1 MPSSEDTITAIAT
14 PAGQAGIGIIRISGP
29 RSYEISKKIF
39 RPKNPVKGFKSHRLY
54 LGYLYDPATG
64 GKVDEVML
72 SYMKAP
78 HSYTREDVI
87 EINSHSGYLL
97 LSRILRIILDQGA
110 RLAEPGEFTLKAFL
124 NGRIDLTQAEAVM
137 NLINS
142 QSEKGLDLASQQV
155 GGSFR
160 KEIEALR
167 QQAVDI
173 LARVEVAIDFP
184 EQVEEIIGS
193 ENTYRQI
200 GERLIRPVETLIKA
214 HEAKKIWVDGISTA
228 IVGNVNTGK
237 SSLLNRFLNEER
249 AIVTPI
255 PGTTRDIIESTV
267 SIEGIPL
274 RLMDTAGLREGK
286 DEAEKIGIYLTGQK
300 LREADLLLVVIDR
313 NRPLDRH
320 DLDIIAR
327 SRRKKTLIVLNKIDL
342 PSKLDQGVEDN
353 ELSGF
358 PVVKISALTGQGLDQ
373 LKKAIVDCIVE
384 GDIDMTSSHAAP
396 NLRHRNALISAKNF
410 FAAARQ
416 NIKKDAPMEI
426 AALELKSGLDLLG
439 EIIGETA
446 GEEVLDS
453 IFSQF
458 CLGK

>member
-1 MPSSEDTITAIAT
+1 MPSREDTITAIAT

-39 RPKNPVKGFKSHRLY
+39 RPKSSVKDLKSHNLY

-72 SYMKAP
+72 SYMKSP

-87 EINSHSGYLL
+87 EIIFHKGYLL
-97 LSRILRIILDQGA
+97 LSRILRIILDHGA

-142 QSEKGLDLASQQV
+142 QSEKGIDLASQQI

-193 ENTYRQI
+193 ENTYIQI
-200 GERLIRPVETLIKA
+200 GERLIRPVEALIKA
-214 HEAKKIWVDGISTA
+214 HKAKKIWVDGISAA
-228 IVGNVNTGK
+228 IVGYVNTGK
-237 SSLLNRFLNEER
+237 SSLLNRLLNEER

-267 SIEGIPL
+267 SIEGVPL

-286 DEAEKIGIYLTGQK
+286 DEAEKMGIYLTGQK

-313 NRPLDRH
+313 NRPLNRH

-327 SRRKKTLIVLNKIDL
+327 SRGKKTLIALNKIDL
-342 PSKLDQGVEDN
+342 PSKLDQGAEDN

-358 PVVKISALTGQGLDQ
+358 PVVKISALTGQGIDQ

-384 GDIDMTSSHAAP
+384 GDIDMTSSHAVP
-396 NLRHRNALISAKNF
+396 NLRHRNALMAAKNF
-410 FAAARQ
+410 FDAARQ
-416 NIKKDAPMEI
+416 NIKEDAPMEI
-426 AALELKSGLDLLG
+426 AALELKSGLDSLG

-453 IFSQF
+453 IFSRF